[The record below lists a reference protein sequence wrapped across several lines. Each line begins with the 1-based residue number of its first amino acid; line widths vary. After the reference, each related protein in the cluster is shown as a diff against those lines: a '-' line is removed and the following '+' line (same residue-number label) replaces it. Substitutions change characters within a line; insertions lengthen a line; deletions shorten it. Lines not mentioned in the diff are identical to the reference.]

1 MELRGGG
8 RKIQS
13 EVDLK
18 ENGRKE
24 MGDRSRNNITQKFY
38 HKKRVIK
45 WSNSQRK
52 GNKFCKRRE

>member
-24 MGDRSRNNITQKFY
+24 MRDRSRNNITQKFY

-45 WSNSQRK
+45 WRNSQRK
-52 GNKFCKRRE
+52 

>member
-18 ENGRKE
+18 EHGRKE
-24 MGDRSRNNITQKFY
+24 MGDRRRNNITQKFY

-45 WSNSQRK
+45 WRNSQRK
-52 GNKFCKRRE
+52 GNIF

>member
-45 WSNSQRK
+45 WRNSQRK
-52 GNKFCKRRE
+52 GNKFFKRE